1 MIAKESQESSR
12 AFLSLSLRK
21 YANTHCKADQEST
34 LYTPLQMGQRFLQR
48 GLGSAVQIAGR
59 WNHKFDFLKVE
70 KVETLKMSQGVA
82 FYYS

>member
-1 MIAKESQESSR
+1 MIAEEFQESS
-12 AFLSLSLRK
+12 SSLRA
-21 YANTHCKADQEST
+21 YFNTGRAYCKADQEST